1 MCYLANHKNDGTN
14 YFTLSFFCQLED
26 YIPLQT
32 ESNYLEDLCQ
42 EGTAA
47 RTMSLAVAVLSA
59 FVLYGVLY
67 RTYRRS
73 QTEKGS
79 GPIAYQPRAYSVM
92 SEART
97 VVVDENH
104 MPLSEK

>member
-1 MCYLANHKNDGTN
+1 M
-14 YFTLSFFCQLED
+14 
-26 YIPLQT
+26 
-32 ESNYLEDLCQ
+32 EDLCR

-73 QTEKGS
+73 QKARAP
-79 GPIAYQPRAYSVM
+79 GPVFYEPRAQSVM

-97 VVVDENH
+97 MVPDEKH
-104 MPLSEK
+104 TPESEK